1 MDLLRSCLYHA
12 VPKWQLVQS
21 LYEGLT
27 EPNRQMLDASCGGT
41 FMMKTKDEAW
51 ILFENLSNN
60 SIQHA
65 SIRRRAPAPKA
76 PKIEG
81 LFEIGHSLDIA
92 TQIVDAINRKFD
104 QLMVAAFAPNSVHM
118 HTHTHTHTP
127 CSLCSSLMH
136 QIINYP
142 TPGNFSDVSTEQ
154 VNAAFSHPGND
165 PYSNT

>member
-92 TQIVDAINRKFD
+92 TQIVDAINRKFN

-118 HTHTHTHTP
+118 HTHTHTHTHHVHYVLV
-127 CSLCSSLMH
+127 LC
-136 QIINYP
+136 IR
-142 TPGNFSDVSTEQ
+142 
-154 VNAAFSHPGND
+154 
-165 PYSNT
+165 